1 MKEHAEKVA
10 RICSHVRAMFDVRTE
25 HNFVPRNDL
34 TEMVVKDL
42 SEKYNVNLELLH
54 KILFK

>member
-1 MKEHAEKVA
+1 MKEHAEKVE
-10 RICSHVRAMFDVRTE
+10 RICSHVRAMFDVKVD
-25 HNFVPRNDL
+25 HDFVPRNDL

-42 SEKYNVNLELLH
+42 SDKYEVNLELLH